1 MVEIR
6 LWLCGALEVLS
17 LSFSQHC
24 YQDECFT
31 PRRVLKRT
39 PPPSPARLSPPLESM
54 PAVSCKDN
62 TTSQTFSKRDTH
74 GNNTPQQLRVKPRKE
89 HEESTTTK
97 GEVLG
102 VSNAQHV
109 QHECFTP
116 RRTLKRTPPQKQ
128 FTSKNPVA
136 SKQTGRGPSHPGRG
150 ILDSSVA
157 KDMID
162 LVPPPPRWEIPR
174 TPVITAASTQERVVT
189 TERGGGCS
197 EEPQPL
203 LKPAQGSTDPVAS
216 NDPQTLQ
223 IPTMLMSEGVTED
236 GNEGLHH
243 GNTSVELVGLTSPPV
258 MGDISNQPAV
268 VSPPII
274 SNQPAVSPP
283 IISNRP
289 AVSPPIISNQ
299 PAVSPPIISN
309 RPAVSPPISIAHK
322 GSEWVSHS

>member
-6 LWLCGALEVLS
+6 LWLCGTLEVLS

-31 PRRVLKRT
+31 PRRALKRT
-39 PPPSPARLSPPLESM
+39 PPPSPARLSPSVESM
-54 PAVSCKDN
+54 PAVTYKDN

-74 GNNTPQQLRVKPRKE
+74 GSNTPQQLRVKPRKE
-89 HEESTTTK
+89 QEESTTTK
-97 GEVLG
+97 EEVLG
-102 VSNAQHV
+102 VSNARHV

-116 RRTLKRTPPQKQ
+116 RRTLKRTPPPKQ

-136 SKQTGRGPSHPGRG
+136 SKQTGRSSSHSGKG

-157 KDMID
+157 RDMID

-197 EEPQPL
+197 EEPHPL
-203 LKPAQGSTDPVAS
+203 LKPAQGSTDQVAS
-216 NDPQTLQ
+216 SNPQTLNMGQ

-243 GNTSVELVGLTSPPV
+243 GDISVELVGLTSPPV
-258 MGDISNQPAV
+258 MGNISNQPAIVSPPIISNQPAV

-274 SNQPAVSPP
+274 SNQPA
-283 IISNRP
+283 I
-289 AVSPPIISNQ
+289 
-299 PAVSPPIISN
+299 
-309 RPAVSPPISIAHK
+309 VSPPISTAHK
-322 GSEWVSHS
+322 GSEWVSHG

>member
-74 GNNTPQQLRVKPRKE
+74 GNNTLQQLRVKPRKE

-102 VSNAQHV
+102 VSNARHV

-216 NDPQTLQ
+216 NDPQTVQ

-274 SNQPAVSPP
+274 SN
-283 IISNRP
+283 RP

-299 PAVSPPIISN
+299 PAVSPPIISSQ
-309 RPAVSPPISIAHK
+309 PAVSPPISTAHK